1 MSLRQRLFL
10 SLFMIATLSVVT
22 ATYFAVNSI
31 NRRFLKIAQEEVEGA
46 ARMTESLFYDSLGEI
61 NRKAIFT
68 SELEELMKAMGDPRQ
83 LDLVLSFKS
92 IFFGEAVVRILDERM
107 NPIAL
112 RENGPAALPWS
123 SLKGLSPF
131 DPTKDPLQRESGIFS
146 AGGQI
151 VMISR
156 IPVLDPDSFNLRG
169 HIVFERVVDDLFVD
183 TLKEKTQSELFVFN
197 PAGASVASTMESGD
211 GRRMRPDGRGL
222 TTLFHA
228 KELEL
233 KGENFIVR
241 SLTVRDPSDRI
252 VGTIAVAVNLQER
265 LVAQRVSIKNIIL
278 TSLLVLLAVFLV
290 SIVWGQNLVRPIK
303 ILRDGTERIAQ
314 GDYSVRVK
322 IDSKDEIGELATFF
336 NGMVESLT
344 HQRESLTNLKRF
356 FESIL
361 SQSPS
366 IILSADEEGRII
378 SLNTAAELLLGIT
391 EREAVG
397 NKLFE
402 LFPILQELKE
412 EYFTVLLSGSPLF
425 LESFSYTGREHVE
438 KTLRMVLFKV
448 PREKGA
454 MVVIQG
460 EDITEKIEM
469 KARLFHAER
478 LGALGEF
485 LGRFTHEFKNLMLG
499 FSGQL
504 ELLKR
509 EVPKDSPS
517 QHRLSSLENV
527 LTRSQRLG
535 ESILDFTRKDRLQKA
550 PVELSE
556 AVESVLGL
564 MGKTLLQN
572 IELERHYY
580 PGGLKVLANREK
592 ILLALFNVLLN
603 GRDAIASSG
612 REKGLFRITLD
623 RILWPGTEKFWVRL
637 SLWDN
642 GPGISSEHLQKI
654 FEPYFTTKG
663 DKGNGLGLATV
674 KEIVEEYEGQIQVES
689 EVGVGTSFIFLF
701 PELENVKP
709 TV

>member
-131 DPTKDPLQRESGIFS
+131 DPAKDPLQRESGIFS

-222 TTLFHA
+222 TTLFRA

-252 VGTIAVAVNLQER
+252 VGTIAVAVKCDL
-265 LVAQRVSIKNIIL
+265 
-278 TSLLVLLAVFLV
+278 FLR
-290 SIVWGQNLVRPIK
+290 STRRRGHFYI
-303 ILRDGTERIAQ
+303 
-314 GDYSVRVK
+314 
-322 IDSKDEIGELATFF
+322 
-336 NGMVESLT
+336 
-344 HQRESLTNLKRF
+344 LKR
-356 FESIL
+356 
-361 SQSPS
+361 
-366 IILSADEEGRII
+366 SA
-378 SLNTAAELLLGIT
+378 
-391 EREAVG
+391 
-397 NKLFE
+397 
-402 LFPILQELKE
+402 
-412 EYFTVLLSGSPLF
+412 
-425 LESFSYTGREHVE
+425 
-438 KTLRMVLFKV
+438 
-448 PREKGA
+448 
-454 MVVIQG
+454 
-460 EDITEKIEM
+460 
-469 KARLFHAER
+469 
-478 LGALGEF
+478 
-485 LGRFTHEFKNLMLG
+485 
-499 FSGQL
+499 
-504 ELLKR
+504 
-509 EVPKDSPS
+509 
-517 QHRLSSLENV
+517 SSL
-527 LTRSQRLG
+527 
-535 ESILDFTRKDRLQKA
+535 
-550 PVELSE
+550 
-556 AVESVLGL
+556 
-564 MGKTLLQN
+564 
-572 IELERHYY
+572 
-580 PGGLKVLANREK
+580 
-592 ILLALFNVLLN
+592 
-603 GRDAIASSG
+603 
-612 REKGLFRITLD
+612 
-623 RILWPGTEKFWVRL
+623 
-637 SLWDN
+637 
-642 GPGISSEHLQKI
+642 
-654 FEPYFTTKG
+654 
-663 DKGNGLGLATV
+663 
-674 KEIVEEYEGQIQVES
+674 
-689 EVGVGTSFIFLF
+689 
-701 PELENVKP
+701 
-709 TV
+709 